1 MKLSNL
7 IFLGASF
14 FFAVSMA
21 VSNAYITNLKGAE
34 IDAERFLE
42 KGEDWASNGTV
53 QLVVDS
59 DFFIQL
65 VGLYTRAGLDEF
77 GMTLIGILLYYATIA
92 FFITKLRLTIN
103 KPSTIAVFFLLVFSP
118 SVLFRVAA
126 LLREPYTIFFVTF
139 GVFLLSAWI
148 VNRRSGYFIVGLAF
162 CVVGALFHK
171 AALALLPLIILLL
184 MVCSIRFRPGTV
196 VFVAFSVSLF
206 SYLIYA
212 SLSLLEGLRG
222 VQALTVILTGDFSSA
237 EQIVSAKS
245 SRDFRTTYDY
255 GADWTSFSG
264 VIVTVFKS
272 TVYYYGKPFLNDL
285 QGVSDFV
292 AFFDN
297 FLRWVVLYVVCV
309 ALYKNRFNNRQHVF
323 LMGCYLLFNIIW
335 AVGTS
340 NYGTGSRHHMTSL
353 PILALLYCLIFSD
366 KTMRVGR

>member
-1 MKLSNL
+1 MKLINL
-7 IFLGASF
+7 ILLGISFLL
-14 FFAVSMA
+14 AVSMA

-53 QLVVDS
+53 RLVVDS

-65 VGLYTRAGLDEF
+65 VGIYTRVGLNEF
-77 GMTLIGILLYYATIA
+77 GMTLIGILLYYGTIA

-139 GVFLLSAWI
+139 GVFFLSVWI
-148 VNRRSGYFIVGLAF
+148 VNRRLGSLSAGIVF
-162 CVVGALFHK
+162 CVLGALFHK

-184 MVCSIRFRPGTV
+184 MACCMKFRAGTV
-196 VFVAFSVSLF
+196 IFFALSVPLF
-206 SYLIYA
+206 SYLIYEL
-212 SLSLLEGLRG
+212 LSLLEGLRG
-222 VQALTVILTGDFSSA
+222 VQALTVILTGDLTSA

-255 GADWTSFSG
+255 GADWTSISG
-264 VIVTVFKS
+264 LIVTVFKS
-272 TVYYYGKPFLNDL
+272 TIYYYGKPFLNDL

-297 FLRWVVLYVVCV
+297 FLRWTVLFVVCV
-309 ALYKNRFNNRQHVF
+309 ALYRNRFNNRQHVF
-323 LMGCYLLFNIIW
+323 LLGCYLLFNIIW

-353 PILALLYCLIFSD
+353 PILALLYCLLFND
-366 KTMRVGR
+366 KIKKIGK